1 MKKNVESLMIN
12 HRNFLKL
19 ISLTVILLFIV
30 PAMANAQGGKTN
42 FAGTW
47 AMNAEKSNLGTPGGG
62 GPGGP
67 GGGGPGGGGGG
78 GGFRGGGNFV
88 ATQDAATLSVERTR
102 NRNGE
107 ETKTTTKYTLDGK
120 ETVNTTG
127 MGESKST
134 AKWSADGKTLTIV
147 TSRSFNGNDMT
158 STEVWSLTDANTLS
172 IASTRPGMDGT
183 EMKTTMVY
191 DKK

>member
-1 MKKNVESLMIN
+1 M
-12 HRNFLKL
+12 
-19 ISLTVILLFIV
+19 TVILLFIV
-30 PAMANAQGGKTN
+30 PAMAIAQGGKTD
-42 FAGTW
+42 FSGTW
-47 AMNAEKSNLGTPGGG
+47 AMNAEKSNLGAPA
-62 GPGGP
+62 
-67 GGGGPGGGGGG
+67 GGG
-78 GGFRGGGNFV
+78 GGFRGGGGNFV
-88 ATQDAATLSVERTR
+88 ATQDATTLSVERTR

-158 STEVWSLTDANTLS
+158 STEVWTLTDAKTLT
-172 IASTRPGMDGT
+172 IASTRPGMDGA

>member
-30 PAMANAQGGKTN
+30 PAMAIAQGGKTN

-47 AMNAEKSNLGTPGGG
+47 AMNAEKSNLGT
-62 GPGGP
+62 
-67 GGGGPGGGGGG
+67 PGGGGGG

-172 IASTRPGMDGT
+172 IASTRPGMDGA

>member
-1 MKKNVESLMIN
+1 MKKNVESLLVN
-12 HRNFLKL
+12 RRNFLKL

-30 PAMANAQGGKTN
+30 PAMANAQGKAD
-42 FAGTW
+42 FSGTW
-47 AMNAEKSNLGTPGGG
+47 AMNAEKSNLGAA
-62 GPGGP
+62 
-67 GGGGPGGGGGG
+67 GGGPGGGGGRG
-78 GGFRGGGNFV
+78 GGGNFV
-88 ATQDAATLSVERTR
+88 ATQDATTLSVERTR

-134 AKWSADGKTLTIV
+134 AKWSADGKSLTIV

-158 STEVWSLTDANTLS
+158 STEVWTLTDAKTLT
-172 IASTRPGMDGT
+172 IASTRPGMDGA

>member
-1 MKKNVESLMIN
+1 MKKKVESSLVN
-12 HRNFLKL
+12 RRNFLKL

-30 PAMANAQGGKTN
+30 PAMANAQGGKTD
-42 FAGTW
+42 FSGTW
-47 AMNAEKSNLGTPGGG
+47 AMNAEKSNLGAPGGG

-67 GGGGPGGGGGG
+67 GGGGGGGGRG
-78 GGFRGGGNFV
+78 GGGNFV
-88 ATQDAATLSVERTR
+88 ATQDASTLSVERTR

-158 STEVWSLTDANTLS
+158 TTEVWTLTDAKTLT
-172 IASTRPGMDGT
+172 IASTRPGMDGA

>member
-1 MKKNVESLMIN
+1 MKKNVESLLIN
-12 HRNFLKL
+12 RRNLLKL

-30 PAMANAQGGKTN
+30 PAMANAQGKAD
-42 FAGTW
+42 FSGTW
-47 AMNAEKSNLGTPGGG
+47 AMNAEKSNLGA
-62 GPGGP
+62 P

-78 GGFRGGGNFV
+78 GGFGGRGGGGNFV
-88 ATQDAATLSVERTR
+88 ATQDATTLSVERTR

-120 ETVNTTG
+120 ETVNSTG

-134 AKWSADGKTLTIV
+134 AKWSADGKSLTIV

-158 STEVWSLTDANTLS
+158 TTEVWALTDAKTLS
-172 IASTRPGMDGT
+172 ITSTRKNQDGADV
-183 EMKTTMVY
+183 KTVMVY

>member
-1 MKKNVESLMIN
+1 MKKNVESLLIN
-12 HRNFLKL
+12 RTNFLKL
-19 ISLTVILLFIV
+19 ISLTVIILFIV
-30 PAMANAQGGKTN
+30 PAMAIGQGKTD
-42 FAGTW
+42 FSGTW
-47 AMNAEKSNLGTPGGG
+47 AMNAEKSNLGAPGGG

-67 GGGGPGGGGGG
+67 GGGGGGGGRG
-78 GGFRGGGNFV
+78 GGGNFV
-88 ATQDAATLSVERTR
+88 ATQDATTLSVERTR

-158 STEVWSLTDANTLS
+158 STEVWTLTDAKTLT
-172 IASTRPGMDGT
+172 IASTRPGMDGA

>member
-1 MKKNVESLMIN
+1 MKKNVESLLVN
-12 HRNFLKL
+12 RRNFLKL

-30 PAMANAQGGKTN
+30 PAMANAQGKTD
-42 FAGTW
+42 FSGTW
-47 AMNAEKSNLGTPGGG
+47 AMNAEKSNLGAA
-62 GPGGP
+62 
-67 GGGGPGGGGGG
+67 GGGPGGGRG
-78 GGFRGGGNFV
+78 GGGNFV

-158 STEVWSLTDANTLS
+158 STEVWTLTDAKTLT
-172 IASTRPGMDGT
+172 IASTRPGMDGA

>member
-67 GGGGPGGGGGG
+67 GGGGPGG

>member
-1 MKKNVESLMIN
+1 MKKNVEGLLVN
-12 HRNFLKL
+12 RRNFLKL

-30 PAMANAQGGKTN
+30 PAMANAQGKTD
-42 FAGTW
+42 FSGTW
-47 AMNAEKSNLGTPGGG
+47 AMNAEKSNLGAA
-62 GPGGP
+62 
-67 GGGGPGGGGGG
+67 GGGPGGGGGG
-78 GGFRGGGNFV
+78 GFGGRGGGGNFV
-88 ATQDAATLSVERTR
+88 ATQDATTLSVERTR

-134 AKWSADGKTLTIV
+134 AKWSADGKSLTIV
-147 TSRSFNGNDMT
+147 TSRSFNGNDVT
-158 STEVWSLTDANTLS
+158 STEVWTLTDAKTLT
-172 IASTRPGMDGT
+172 IASTRPGMDGA

>member
-30 PAMANAQGGKTN
+30 PVMAIAQGGKTN

-67 GGGGPGGGGGG
+67 GGGGPGGGGG

-172 IASTRPGMDGT
+172 IASTRPGMDGA
-183 EMKTTMVY
+183 EQKTTMVY